1 MSTPG
6 ITQLED
12 ALFAIL
18 DELRAPTLTP
28 GPGYFLSAR
37 ETLERI
43 EEHLNTFARQ
53 MAHEVNDNATGGRI
67 DTSRYYPAS
76 DLFDEIKFRLSEE
89 AARVTEEDELE
100 AA

>member
-18 DELRAPTLTP
+18 DELRARTLTP

-53 MAHEVNDNATGGRI
+53 MAHEVNDNARGKRI
-67 DTSRYYPAS
+67 DTQRFFPAS

-89 AARVTEEDELE
+89 VERLTEDEME